1 MTDTSILGKQV
12 LPLPIKKG
20 LIQGPEADRVNGG
33 MGAWLT
39 GDKRREHYRRAVER
53 AECEYNEESVNQ
65 DWFVYSI
72 HANGT
77 VMLRSEYGYDRDG
90 IDMDEFEVIKD
101 GKTWGE

>member
-1 MTDTSILGKQV
+1 MTDTTILGKQV

-20 LIQGPEADRVNGG
+20 MIQGPEADRVNGG

-39 GDKRREHYRRAVER
+39 GDKRREHYRRAVEQ
-53 AECEYNEESVNQ
+53 AECEYDEDSVRMEWYVFSVCADN
-65 DWFVYSI
+65 
-72 HANGT
+72 T
-77 VMLRSEYGYDRDG
+77 VVLRSELGYERSG